1 MPGCPAW
8 PGAGDRRH
16 HRFPSDEEPRALTR
30 WSRGD
35 GVAGPRPAGG
45 YRAAMRGWGTT
56 AGGCRAGGLA
66 RPSGRSSIDGG
77 GRGDRQDAGHD
88 AGHEVA
94 TTRAMAPHMGRR
106 TLVDAVDGEGHRPV
120 ADGRLPD
127 PASVRPRTPPGGILA
142 AVHRPR
148 FLDRLRDL
156 DLRPR
161 AAATLSNL
169 GWLSCPG

>member
-1 MPGCPAW
+1 M
-8 PGAGDRRH
+8 
-16 HRFPSDEEPRALTR
+16 TK
-30 WSRGD
+30 
-35 GVAGPRPAGG
+35 
-45 YRAAMRGWGTT
+45 
-56 AGGCRAGGLA
+56 
-66 RPSGRSSIDGG
+66 GG
-77 GRGDRQDAGHD
+77 G
-88 AGHEVA
+88 VTVKTLA